1 MTDVATYEEQRWY
14 PRLLFM
20 GAASPH
26 RCGVCRSTPANESVW
41 NTGEG
46 HSGAGDD
53 PGTTESVA
61 KPAEGHSYESDLPEL
76 SDSGFDS
83 SSDDDDPPDL
93 DPESSIS
100 GGSELSDDSS
110 DSGSDNHGP
119 RTAGIV

>member
-1 MTDVATYEEQRWY
+1 MKSNAGIPGCFLWVLLHRTGVECVA
-14 PRLLFM
+14 
-20 GAASPH
+20 PH
-26 RCGVCRSTPANESVW
+26 LRTKACGTLGR
-41 NTGEG
+41 

-119 RTAGIV
+119 RNAGIV